1 MLSKASKYAH
11 CGATASPRQQRRTP
25 VCTQPSPFRCLLFK
39 VSMQLDTED
48 LKHFKALVVDYG
60 QEDDKGIL
68 SVEQL
73 KEITTMFELLVAL
86 AQVDYFQP
94 DDLSNLVAFLE
105 MRGLHYLVKREI
117 EEFQKKR
124 ESKQIPE
131 VQ

>member
-1 MLSKASKYAH
+1 MLSKASKYAE

-25 VCTQPSPFRCLLFK
+25 GSTQPSPFRCLLSH
-39 VSMQLDTED
+39 VSMQLDTKD
-48 LKHFKALVVDYG
+48 LNHFKALVVDYG

-73 KEITTMFELLVAL
+73 EEITTMFELMVAL
-86 AQVDYFQP
+86 ARVDYIQP

-105 MRGLHYLVKREI
+105 MRGHHSLVKREI

-124 ESKQIPE
+124 ESK
-131 VQ
+131 

>member
-1 MLSKASKYAH
+1 
-11 CGATASPRQQRRTP
+11 
-25 VCTQPSPFRCLLFK
+25 
-39 VSMQLDTED
+39 MQLDTED